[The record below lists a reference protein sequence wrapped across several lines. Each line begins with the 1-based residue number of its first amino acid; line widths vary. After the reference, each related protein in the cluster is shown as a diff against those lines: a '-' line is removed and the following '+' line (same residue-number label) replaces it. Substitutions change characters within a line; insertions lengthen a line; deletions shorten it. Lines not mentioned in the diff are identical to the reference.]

1 MWCETILWNF
11 FLRRCVKITEFAC
24 HNKRNGSAYTLE
36 NEVFVACG
44 VLVSCGVIH
53 RVPKNFFT
61 EIVSMKSHLLDG
73 MLRFLKHAPALE
85 IFGPKL

>member
-1 MWCETILWNF
+1 MWCVTILWNF

-24 HNKRNGSAYTLE
+24 HNKRNGSAYTLV
-36 NEVFVACG
+36 NEVFVAFMWSNS
-44 VLVSCGVIH
+44 VSAQ
-53 RVPKNFFT
+53 NFFT
-61 EIVSMKSHLLDG
+61 GTVSTKSHLLDG